1 MKDPVLTIISSF
13 CLSFISKYTNLFF
26 LMRMFRFSKNFQII
40 NKKTKSQINSIVVDL
55 IMNPF
60 KKSIIGSVLVLT
72 SLLMYYNKY
81 RATGTFEL
89 FSGASIFLLLGS
101 LAIYF
106 EYGNDIEYS
115 TYNNNEEEE

>member
-1 MKDPVLTIISSF
+1 
-13 CLSFISKYTNLFF
+13 
-26 LMRMFRFSKNFQII
+26 
-40 NKKTKSQINSIVVDL
+40 
-55 IMNPF
+55 MNPI

-72 SLLMYYNKY
+72 SFLMYYNDY
-81 RATGTFEL
+81 SATGTFEL

-106 EYGNDIEYS
+106 EYGNEIEDS

>member
-1 MKDPVLTIISSF
+1 
-13 CLSFISKYTNLFF
+13 
-26 LMRMFRFSKNFQII
+26 
-40 NKKTKSQINSIVVDL
+40 
-55 IMNPF
+55 MNPF

-89 FSGASIFLLLGS
+89 FSGANIFLLLGS

-115 TYNNNEEEE
+115 TYNNNKEEE